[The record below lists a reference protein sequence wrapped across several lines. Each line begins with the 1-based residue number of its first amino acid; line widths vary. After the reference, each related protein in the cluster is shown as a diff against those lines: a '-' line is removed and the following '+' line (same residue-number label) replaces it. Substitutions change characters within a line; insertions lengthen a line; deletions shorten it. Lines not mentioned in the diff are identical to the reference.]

1 MWFLLKAVLK
11 APARFPGGEACR
23 VRWVLPTISTS
34 NGLHFHD
41 GRDPFWDWLLTPV
54 GNTIATWYSVPS
66 TPRTKCAHNV
76 RHNHKLYI
84 STVAREMRFPPLLLT
99 NGGAFCFDTFPTLDV
114 CLGGQRS
121 PETLARYASRRS
133 PAHQRASRAPHP
145 RSRQRPLLSPPF
157 RLLCLVDLAFCHSAE
172 PLPVSAHVGSSNNLK
187 DTKAFGQPGRCA
199 CPFSPGHVARFGQD
213 CHLR

>member
-1 MWFLLKAVLK
+1 MCGVGFSWAGVRCCAWGEGVWFLLKAVLK

-66 TPRTKCAHNV
+66 EPRTKCAHNV

-121 PETLARYASRRS
+121 L
-133 PAHQRASRAPHP
+133 RAVRAPHR
-145 RSRQRPLLSPPF
+145 RSRQRSLPPPPF
-157 RLLCLVDLAFCHSAE
+157 PQPSTLNPQPATLNPQHST
-172 PLPVSAHVGSSNNLK
+172 LNTQPVTLN
-187 DTKAFGQPGRCA
+187 P
-199 CPFSPGHVARFGQD
+199 
-213 CHLR
+213 